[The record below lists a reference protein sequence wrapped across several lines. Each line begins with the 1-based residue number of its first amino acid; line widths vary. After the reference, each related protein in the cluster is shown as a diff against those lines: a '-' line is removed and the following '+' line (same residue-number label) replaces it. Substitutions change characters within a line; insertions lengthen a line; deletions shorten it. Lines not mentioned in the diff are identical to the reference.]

1 MLNVMNDRMRVLLPL
16 LAAMLLPA
24 AGAGK
29 DKPKD
34 EIVILRGVIM
44 DSQCAFNVHSDGH
57 SHDLMTKGSIR
68 GTSDEESCTQH
79 CVKDMGG
86 SYVLLVKKEVYK
98 LEDQVKPGPFAGR
111 KVKVTG
117 SLNLSSNTLH
127 NFEIE
132 VDK

>member
-1 MLNVMNDRMRVLLPL
+1 MLNVMNDRTRVLLPL

-29 DKPKD
+29 DKTKD

-44 DSQCAFNVHSDGH
+44 DSQCPFHVHSDGH
-57 SHDLMTKGSIR
+57 SHDLLTKGSIR
-68 GTSDEESCTQH
+68 RTSDEESCTQH